1 MGDSGIQ
8 SQQIAWQKE
17 RLRNGLSRL
26 VPASLTEAG
35 LPPRRVRSVLISS
48 FPIDP
53 PAKAALTV
61 AADRGSSVEL
71 RLSPD
76 LFLKRSVDLPAAARQ
91 DAASAIALLM
101 RQSMPGQAEGLIWRH
116 AYAPGGTGPVQIYV
130 LKTAR
135 LAEILQ
141 DAGVP
146 VRRVTIDGVQTVP
159 LVDNRAA
166 TDRPERFWNRAATLL
181 TVLALVTVFGAQE
194 WTLSGVTQTVAD
206 ETARVADLRDKA
218 ASARAAAET
227 RGAETSARLTDLLR
241 LEQDSSRLGLI
252 ADLTRVLDDS
262 VWLSTFAL
270 DGSTLRLTGT
280 SQQEIAPV
288 IAAIRPLAWAGSV
301 DLDGAVLVDSVTG
314 ERRFQLIIALRPQDG
329 LQ

>member
-1 MGDSGIQ
+1 M
-8 SQQIAWQKE
+8 A
-17 RLRNGLSRL
+17 
-26 VPASLTEAG
+26 
-35 LPPRRVRSVLISS
+35 
-48 FPIDP
+48 
-53 PAKAALTV
+53 
-61 AADRGSSVEL
+61 
-71 RLSPD
+71 
-76 LFLKRSVDLPAAARQ
+76 
-91 DAASAIALLM
+91 
-101 RQSMPGQAEGLIWRH
+101 
-116 AYAPGGTGPVQIYV
+116 
-130 LKTAR
+130 
-135 LAEILQ
+135 
-141 DAGVP
+141 
-146 VRRVTIDGVQTVP
+146 
-159 LVDNRAA
+159 
-166 TDRPERFWNRAATLL
+166 
-181 TVLALVTVFGAQE
+181 
-194 WTLSGVTQTVAD
+194 GVTQTVAD

-218 ASARAAAET
+218 AAARAAAET
-227 RGAETSARLTDLLR
+227 RGAETSARLSDLLR